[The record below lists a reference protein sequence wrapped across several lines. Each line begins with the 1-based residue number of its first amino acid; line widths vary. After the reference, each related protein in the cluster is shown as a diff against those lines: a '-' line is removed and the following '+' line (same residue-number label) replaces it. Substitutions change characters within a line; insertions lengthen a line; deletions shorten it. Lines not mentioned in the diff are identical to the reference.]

1 MTWAKKMQYKDYD
14 SDNLGD
20 TNTKFYILRIEYKT
34 PDSKSYEKKRYFCS
48 NYKYEHRAERKS
60 IGDNNSS
67 IGIIYI
73 HMTVYN
79 MRV

>member
-1 MTWAKKMQYKDYD
+1 MQYKDYD

-20 TNTKFYILRIEYKT
+20 TNTKFYILVIEYKT
-34 PDSKSYEKKRYFCS
+34 PNSKSYEKKRYFCS
-48 NYKYEHRAERKS
+48 NYKYEDREERKS
-60 IGDNNSS
+60 IGDNKSS

-73 HMTVYN
+73 QMTVYK

>member
-1 MTWAKKMQYKDYD
+1 MLYKDSD

-48 NYKYEHRAERKS
+48 NYKYEDRAERKS
-60 IGDNNSS
+60 ICDNNSS

-73 HMTVYN
+73 QMMVYK